1 MRRDPCLRILALLV
15 AMLPIMLLTSAAV
28 ADDIDAEIVEIEPY
42 DEDEEE
48 DEEPS
53 AFQEYLSSMGNR
65 CVGGL
70 NGIITSPAD
79 TFALTAEGP
88 EIFKKLP
95 FASVTGRVA
104 GFGAGI
110 LQGIYRLVM
119 GVSDMA
125 LAPVPYMPMLGP
137 VPRYKF
143 LTFEH
148 EDE

>member
-15 AMLPIMLLTSAAV
+15 ATLPIMLLASPAV
-28 ADDIDAEIVEIEPY
+28 ADDTDAETVEIEPY
-42 DEDEEE
+42 DEE

-110 LQGIYRLVM
+110 LQGIYRLVL

-143 LTFEH
+143 LSYEH

>member
-15 AMLPIMLLTSAAV
+15 ATLPIMLLASAAA
-28 ADDIDAEIVEIEPY
+28 ADDTDAETVEIETY
-42 DEDEEE
+42 DEDEE

-53 AFQEYLSSMGNR
+53 AFQEYLSSMLNR
-65 CVGGL
+65 SVGGL

-79 TFALTAEGP
+79 TFAFTAEGP
-88 EIFKKLP
+88 EIFEELP
-95 FASVTGRVA
+95 FPSVTGRVI
-104 GFGAGI
+104 GFGAGL

-119 GVSDMA
+119 GVSDLA
-125 LAPVPYMPMLGP
+125 LAPVPYMPMQGP

-143 LTFEH
+143 LSYEH

>member
-15 AMLPIMLLTSAAV
+15 ATLPIMLIASAAA
-28 ADDIDAEIVEIEPY
+28 ADDTDAETVEIETY
-42 DEDEEE
+42 DED

-53 AFQEYLSSMGNR
+53 AFQEYLSSMRNR
-65 CVGGL
+65 SVGGL

-79 TFALTAEGP
+79 TFAFTAEGP
-88 EIFKKLP
+88 EIFEELP
-95 FASVTGRVA
+95 FPSVTGRVI
-104 GFGAGI
+104 GFGAGL

-119 GVSDMA
+119 GVSDLA

-143 LTFEH
+143 LSYEH

>member
-15 AMLPIMLLTSAAV
+15 ATLPIILLASAAM
-28 ADDIDAEIVEIEPY
+28 ADDSDAETVEIEAY
-42 DEDEEE
+42 DEEEEE
-48 DEEPS
+48 DEEPT
-53 AFQEYLSSMGNR
+53 AFQEYLSSMRNR
-65 CVGGL
+65 SVAGL
-70 NGIITSPAD
+70 NGIITFPAD
-79 TFALTAEGP
+79 TFAFTAEGP
-88 EIFKKLP
+88 EVFAELP
-95 FASVTGRVA
+95 NPPVTGRVI

-119 GVSDMA
+119 GISDLA

-143 LTFEH
+143 LPYEH